1 MTDKPVVQARFSQ
14 SLLEHLAQAQ
24 TAEEVAALMIAE
36 VEAQGYVQ
44 VPGTD
49 EWIKPE

>member
-1 MTDKPVVQARFSQ
+1 MNAKPIVQARFSQ
-14 SLLEHLAQAQ
+14 SLLEQLAQAR